1 MFLELSI
8 TTDYFKDAGNPEP
21 YLKKISEAGFTHI
34 HWCHEYKTD
43 YIYSE
48 SNINKIIMWLE
59 KYNLK
64 VLDLHASEGVNNNW
78 ISEDESLRIA
88 GVELVKNRIYMANK
102 LSCDVIILHFER
114 APNNESEKYI
124 YWNILRKSLNEIK
137 PYARKHNIKIA
148 LENYRNDDYTEI
160 IRLFSEYDSSFL
172 GLCYDSGHGNI
183 GDGLKMLEKLKDRL
197 ISIHLHDNDGK
208 TDQHKLPFSGTVEW
222 DKLAEILDKSS
233 YTKCISM
240 EVSMKNSNISNEA
253 VFLSNAYAIG
263 AKLSKKVGRVKKRPY
278 GIPLL
283 VKCCDGIPN
292 RSRAA
297 GYSY

>member
-8 TTDYFKDAGNPEP
+8 TTDYFKDTGNPEP
-21 YLKKISEAGFTHI
+21 YLKKISKAGFTHI
-34 HWCHEYKTD
+34 HWCHEYNTD
-43 YIYSE
+43 FIYSE
-48 SNINKIIMWLE
+48 YDINKIIMWLE

-78 ISEDESLRIA
+78 ISEDESLRMA

-102 LSCDVIILHFER
+102 LSCDVIILHFKR

-124 YWNILRKSLNEIK
+124 YWDILRKSLNEIK
-137 PYARKHNIKIA
+137 PYAWKHNIKIA
-148 LENYRNDDYTEI
+148 LENYMNDDYTEI

-183 GDGLKMLEKLKDRL
+183 GDGLKMLEKLKGRL
-197 ISIHLHDNDGK
+197 ISIHLHDNDGI

-222 DKLAEILDKSS
+222 DKLAGILDRSS

-253 VFLSNAYAIG
+253 IFLSNAYATG
-263 AKLSKKVGRVKKRPY
+263 VKLSEKVGRVKRPC
-278 GIPLL
+278 GLPLL
-283 VKCCDGIPN
+283 VNCCDGIPN

-297 GYSY
+297 WV

>member
-1 MFLELSI
+1 MFLELAI

-21 YLKKISEAGFTHI
+21 YLEKISKAGFTHI

-43 YIYSE
+43 FIYSE
-48 SNINKIIMWLE
+48 SDINTIIMWLE

-78 ISEDESLRIA
+78 ISKDESLRIA

-114 APNNESEKYI
+114 APNNESEENV
-124 YWNILRKSLNEIK
+124 YWNILHKSLNEIK
-137 PYARKHNIKIA
+137 PYAQKHNIKIA
-148 LENYRNDDYTEI
+148 LENYTNDDYTEI

-222 DKLAEILDKSS
+222 DKLAEILDRSS

-253 VFLSNAYAIG
+253 VFLSNAYATG
-263 AKLSKKVGRVKKRPY
+263 VKLSKKLDRVKRPY
-278 GIPLL
+278 GLPLL
-283 VKCCDGIPN
+283 VNCCDGIPN
-292 RSRAA
+292 RSKAA
-297 GYSY
+297 VCSY